1 MTSLMA
7 KIQLKL
13 MFWRQNKMNDL
24 VMEIKNQIMTAVK
37 ASVDTIC
44 ADLED
49 AQKEAVKAVEIEI
62 EVPKEKDHGDFSV
75 NTAMKLTKILRK
87 NPRETAQSIVES
99 MVFENT
105 YIERAEIAG
114 PGFINF
120 YLKSNWLFDGLK
132 LALDMGA
139 NYGKTNVGKGK
150 KVMVEFVSANPTGP
164 MHMGNARGGA
174 LGDGLAS
181 VLEWAGYDVTREFY
195 INDAGAQ
202 IEKFGKSLEA
212 RYIQLIKGEDAIEFP
227 EDGYQGNDI
236 RVHAANYIEEYGDKL
251 IDTDS
256 ETRRK
261 ALVDYALPIN
271 IENLKKD
278 LAQYRINYD
287 IWFPES
293 TIHANGEV
301 AETINLLKE
310 AGLTYEKDGAVWIK
324 TTEFGDE
331 KDEVLIRANGIP
343 TYFAVDIAYH
353 RNKFLMR
360 GFDKVINIWGA
371 DHHGHVARM
380 KGAMQA
386 LGINPDK
393 LEIIIMQLVR
403 LMKNGDVARMSKRT
417 GEMITLSD
425 LIDEIGVDAARFFFN
440 LRQAG
445 SHLEFDMDLAV
456 AQNSDNPVFYV
467 QYAHARIAS
476 ILRSLAA
483 ENITPS
489 NDANLSL
496 LTEKEETELITKI
509 VSLPQEIAMCAN
521 SMEPSKLTRYA
532 LDLAALFHSFYNS
545 CRVKCEDEK
554 LMQARLILIYVT
566 KQVIENVLS
575 ILKIDAPDEM

>member
-1 MTSLMA
+1 MKDTV
-7 KIQLKL
+7 
-13 MFWRQNKMNDL
+13 F
-24 VMEIKNQIMTAVK
+24 EIKYQIENAVK
-37 ASVDTIC
+37 SALGAVVSD
-44 ADLED
+44 ADD
-49 AQKEAVKAVEIEI
+49 AAKEAALAAEIEI
-62 EVPKEKDHGDFSV
+62 EIPKDKTHGDFSV

-87 NPRETAQSIVES
+87 NPRELATALVGAI
-99 MVFENT
+99 NTDGT
-105 YIERAEIAG
+105 YIDKIEIAG

-120 YLKSNWLFDGLK
+120 YLKNSWLYDGLR
-132 LALDMGA
+132 LAYAKGN
-139 NYGKTNVGKGK
+139 NYGRTDFGAGK

-174 LGDGLAS
+174 LGDSLAS
-181 VLEWAGYDVTREFY
+181 VLDWTGYDVTREFY

-212 RYIQLIKGEDAIEFP
+212 RYMQIILGEDAVEFP

-236 RVHAANYIEEYGDKL
+236 RVHAKNYYDANGDILADK
-251 IDTDS
+251 DS

-261 ALVDYALPIN
+261 TLVEYALPIN
-271 IENLKKD
+271 IANLERD
-278 LAQYRINYD
+278 LGKYRIKYD
-287 IWFPES
+287 VWFPES
-293 TIHANGEV
+293 DIHKNGEV
-301 AETINLLKE
+301 AETIKLLTD

-353 RNKFLMR
+353 RNKFTKR

-380 KGAMQA
+380 KGAMEA
-386 LGINPDK
+386 LGIDSNK

-403 LMKNGDVARMSKRT
+403 LIKDGDVARMSKRT

-425 LIDEIGVDAARFFFN
+425 LVEEIGVDAARFFFN

-476 ILRSLAA
+476 ILRNLAK
-483 ENITPS
+483 ENITLADVDKI
-489 NDANLSL
+489 DASL
-496 LTEKEETELITKI
+496 LTQSEELELIGKI
-509 VSLPQEIAMCAN
+509 VALPEEIALCAQ
-521 SMEPSKLTRYA
+521 SMEPSKLTRYVM
-532 LDLAALFHSFYNS
+532 DLAALFHSFYNN
-545 CRVKCEDEK
+545 CRVKCEDES
-554 LMQARLILIYVT
+554 LMQARLLLCAVT
-566 KQVIENVLS
+566 KQVISNVLD
-575 ILKIDAPDEM
+575 ILKITAPDEM

>member
-1 MTSLMA
+1 
-7 KIQLKL
+7 
-13 MFWRQNKMNDL
+13 MNNL
-24 VMEIKNQIMTAVK
+24 IMEIRDQIKNTVE
-37 ASVDTIC
+37 ASVNCITK
-44 ADLED
+44 DLD
-49 AQKEAVKAVEIEI
+49 AETKAAVSAVEIEI
-62 EVPKEKDHGDFSV
+62 EIPKEKNHGDFSV
-75 NTAMKLTKILRK
+75 NTAMKLTKIMRK
-87 NPRETAQSIVES
+87 NPRETAQSIVDN

-105 YIERAEIAG
+105 YIDRAEIAG

-120 YLKSNWLFDGLK
+120 YLNCNWLYDGLK
-132 LALDMGA
+132 LALDMGE
-139 NYGKTNVGKGK
+139 NYGKTNVGNGK

-236 RVHAANYIEEYGDKL
+236 KVHAKNYFDLNGDKL
-251 IDTDS
+251 LEQDS
-256 ETRRK
+256 ETIRK
-261 ALVDYALPIN
+261 TLVEYALPIN

-301 AETINLLKE
+301 AETIKLLTE

-476 ILRSLAA
+476 ILRSLAS
-483 ENITPS
+483 EGITP
-489 NDANLSL
+489 DADADLSL
-496 LTEKEETELITKI
+496 LTQPEETELITKI
-509 VSLPQEIAMCAN
+509 VSLPQEIVMCAN

-554 LMQARLILIYVT
+554 LMKSRLVLINVT